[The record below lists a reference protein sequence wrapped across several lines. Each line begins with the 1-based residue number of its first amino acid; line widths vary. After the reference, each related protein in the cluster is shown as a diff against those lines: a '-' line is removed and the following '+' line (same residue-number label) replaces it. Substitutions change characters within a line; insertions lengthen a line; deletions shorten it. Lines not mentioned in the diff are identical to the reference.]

1 MKLTEEQK
9 QDLKNRAIA
18 LIRKGT
24 GRFNAHPYSV
34 NVTHATVDV
43 HLNGLLLASI
53 CPKGKASEFNA
64 GYDVIE
70 KAMISARKHA

>member
-1 MKLTEEQK
+1 MKLTDEQK

-34 NVTHATVDV
+34 NVTHAAVMV
-43 HLNGLLLASI
+43 HHNGLLIASI
-53 CPKGKASEFNA
+53 CPKGKDSEFHA